1 MTGRNSL
8 HYCYDV
14 LYQCWFASEEARI
27 YYNNFNRSNAVVCSY
42 LIPTYNKCGRNGTI
56 WLFFFIFIEECCV
69 VTEKNIDKKLP
80 NRISYQIW
88 YKRCLKGN
96 FGKGVQICEGG
107 SASASGFWPGGCPY
121 SECLSRAGMLKSCR
135 KVKVVLKLWNPYFLT
150 NFLIV
155 LNDLSI
161 LV

>member
-1 MTGRNSL
+1 MTERNSL

-27 YYNNFNRSNAVVCSY
+27 YYNNFNRSNAVVCLY

-69 VTEKNIDKKLP
+69 VTEKNIDKKLA

-88 YKRCLKGN
+88 YKRCLKGK
-96 FGKGVQICEGG
+96 FGKGSKSAKGG
-107 SASASGFWPGGCPY
+107 PHPLADFDRGVSIF
-121 SECLSRAGMLKSCR
+121 GMLKSCR
-135 KVKVVLKLWNPYFLT
+135 NAEVVPESWSRARKLK
-150 NFLIV
+150 
-155 LNDLSI
+155 SC
-161 LV
+161 